1 MKKLIALSVFALT
14 VFASISGPAVASEI
28 GAERGAPGWY
38 GPRDPSPPSAPPG

>member
-1 MKKLIALSVFALT
+1 MKKLLALSVFALT
-14 VFASISGPAVASEI
+14 VFASTSGPAVASEI